1 MEKLTKQVLRELNE
15 AYLTKYVKEEP
26 KYNPLDILRTEDN
39 LEFEKKIVWLLSQPE
54 YFAFLCKHILNV
66 DILPFQNVILQE
78 LWVRKYPM
86 LIGSRGSS
94 KSFMLALYSLIRAL
108 IMPNRRILVAG
119 AAFRQ
124 SKFIHEYMETI
135 WKNAPILRDLV
146 DQDSGPSRSPDM
158 CKFVINGSTV
168 TCIPIGTGEK
178 IRGYRC
184 QDLLIEEFSCLSR
197 NSLVQTDLG
206 LIKISDYLDGNAHS
220 LMNIDGEFE
229 YPDQIFMTPPVDVYR
244 VTTYYGFSFECSEIH
259 QVMTNNGWKRA
270 IDLTPKD
277 HISLGKNDYFPSE
290 YIIEDGILLD
300 EDMGWLLGLL
310 ISEGCVTNRNNFS
323 LVNTDRRLIDSI
335 KDRIKFDWR
344 ESTKEA
350 HINERGWDCK
360 TAWTLR
366 CDDTELRSTMR
377 KFGLDYDI
385 SLNKEIPSAILRSPK
400 SVVLEFLN
408 GMYEGDGSALYTKSS
423 LYRDE
428 KEFQVVLYSSS
439 KKLLEVTQLLL
450 LKLGVYSAINAR
462 DKGFKNTN
470 YVLRTRGANAANLYK
485 MLTVIKW
492 DFDKEALPNDIPR
505 KPVIRKNG
513 DRFIVSTN
521 LCSKGKHIG
530 TFDTEEECIVAFDEF
545 WKGRQ
550 EFLKITS
557 VEKLSKKE
565 VLYDFHLP
573 KTHSF
578 VANGFLQHNSHSR
591 EIFET
596 VLAGFGN
603 VSAAPAD
610 VVRRRAAEEM
620 ASSRGIDPLLLGASD
635 LAMGNQ
641 IILCGTAFYDFNHFA
656 DYWKKYKQIINSR
669 GDSRRVREIFPEG
682 VPDGFN
688 WKDYSVIR
696 LPYEALP
703 KGFMDEGNVAR
714 SKASVHSGI
723 FMMEW
728 QAIFVTD
735 SNGFFKRSLIESC
748 VTNEHNEVT
757 LPSGPVVFDAMVKG
771 SPSSRYIIGVDPAS
785 EIDNFSIVVLELHN
799 NHRRIVH
806 CWTTTRQSHS
816 ERVKLGLTTEDNFYS
831 YAARK
836 IRELVRVFPT
846 ERIML
851 DSQGGG
857 IAVNEAL
864 HETSNLHP
872 GEVPFWPIVEENK
885 EKPTDDEVGLHIIE
899 LVNFAKAEWT
909 SEANHGLRKDFED
922 KALLFPKFD
931 PVVLGLAAEQDKINN
946 KLYDTLEDCVMEIE
960 EMKNE
965 LVLIEITKTPNGRDR
980 WDTPD
985 IKVGANKKRK
995 MRKDR
1000 YSALLMANMGAR
1012 NFSLAEQVAYESY
1025 GGFSSGAVG
1034 RKAKLAYIA
1043 PPWFKSAQDAYDGY

>member
-1 MEKLTKQVLRELNE
+1 MGFSPIFEFSGTECSLEKLTKEVLRELNE

-26 KYNPLDILRTEDN
+26 AYNPLDILRTDDN
-39 LEFEKKIVWLLSQPE
+39 LEFEKKIAWLLSQPE

-66 DILPFQNVILQE
+66 DILPFQNVVLQE

-94 KSFMLALYSLIRAL
+94 KSFMLALYSLMRAL

-135 WKNAPILRDLV
+135 WKNAPVLRDLV
-146 DQDSGPSRSPDM
+146 DQESGPTRSPDM
-158 CKFVINGSTV
+158 CRFTINGSTV

-184 QDLLIEEFSCLSR
+184 QDLLIEEFS
-197 NSLVQTDLG
+197 
-206 LIKISDYLDGNAHS
+206 
-220 LMNIDGEFE
+220 
-229 YPDQIFMTPPVDVYR
+229 
-244 VTTYYGFSFECSEIH
+244 
-259 QVMTNNGWKRA
+259 
-270 IDLTPKD
+270 
-277 HISLGKNDYFPSE
+277 
-290 YIIEDGILLD
+290 
-300 EDMGWLLGLL
+300 
-310 ISEGCVTNRNNFS
+310 
-323 LVNTDRRLIDSI
+323 
-335 KDRIKFDWR
+335 
-344 ESTKEA
+344 
-350 HINERGWDCK
+350 
-360 TAWTLR
+360 
-366 CDDTELRSTMR
+366 
-377 KFGLDYDI
+377 
-385 SLNKEIPSAILRSPK
+385 
-400 SVVLEFLN
+400 
-408 GMYEGDGSALYTKSS
+408 
-423 LYRDE
+423 
-428 KEFQVVLYSSS
+428 
-439 KKLLEVTQLLL
+439 
-450 LKLGVYSAINAR
+450 
-462 DKGFKNTN
+462 
-470 YVLRTRGANAANLYK
+470 
-485 MLTVIKW
+485 
-492 DFDKEALPNDIPR
+492 
-505 KPVIRKNG
+505 
-513 DRFIVSTN
+513 
-521 LCSKGKHIG
+521 
-530 TFDTEEECIVAFDEF
+530 
-545 WKGRQ
+545 
-550 EFLKITS
+550 
-557 VEKLSKKE
+557 
-565 VLYDFHLP
+565 
-573 KTHSF
+573 
-578 VANGFLQHNSHSR
+578 SHSR

-596 VLAGFGN
+596 VIAGFGN

-610 VVRRRAAEEM
+610 VVRRIASEEM
-620 ASSRGIDPLLLGASD
+620 ARERGIDLSRLGASD

-656 DYWKKYKQIINSR
+656 DYWRKYKQIINSK
-669 GDSRRVREIFPEG
+669 GDQRRVREIFPEG

-696 LPYEALP
+696 IPYEVLP

-723 FMMEW
+723 FQMEW
-728 QAIFVTD
+728 CAIFVTD

-771 SPSSRYIIGVDPAS
+771 SPTGRYVMAIDPAS
-785 EIDNFSIVVLELHN
+785 EIDNFCIVILELHKD
-799 NHRRIVH
+799 HRRIVH

-836 IRELVRVFPT
+836 IRELMRAFQI
-846 ERIML
+846 ERIMM

-872 GEVPFWPIVEENK
+872 GELPFWPVIDEDK
-885 EKPTDDEVGLHIIE
+885 EKPTDDEAGLHIIE

-909 SEANHGLRKDFED
+909 SEANHGMRKDLED
-922 KALLFPKFD
+922 KILLFPKFD
-931 PVVLGLAAEQDKINN
+931 PIVLGLAAEQDKVNN

-985 IKVGANKKRK
+985 IKVGANKKKK

-1012 NFSLAEQVAYESY
+1012 NFSLDGQVAYESY
-1025 GGFSSGAVG
+1025 GGFSSGVVG
-1034 RKAKLAYIA
+1034 KRAKLAYIA
-1043 PPWFKSAQDAYDGY
+1043 PLWFKGAEDAYGGY

>member
-39 LEFEKKIVWLLSQPE
+39 LEFEKKIAWLLSQPE

-94 KSFMLALYSLIRAL
+94 KSFMLALYSIIRAL

-146 DQDSGPSRSPDM
+146 DQESGPSRSPDM

-184 QDLLIEEFSCLSR
+184 QDLLIEEFS
-197 NSLVQTDLG
+197 
-206 LIKISDYLDGNAHS
+206 
-220 LMNIDGEFE
+220 
-229 YPDQIFMTPPVDVYR
+229 
-244 VTTYYGFSFECSEIH
+244 
-259 QVMTNNGWKRA
+259 
-270 IDLTPKD
+270 
-277 HISLGKNDYFPSE
+277 
-290 YIIEDGILLD
+290 
-300 EDMGWLLGLL
+300 
-310 ISEGCVTNRNNFS
+310 
-323 LVNTDRRLIDSI
+323 
-335 KDRIKFDWR
+335 
-344 ESTKEA
+344 
-350 HINERGWDCK
+350 
-360 TAWTLR
+360 
-366 CDDTELRSTMR
+366 
-377 KFGLDYDI
+377 
-385 SLNKEIPSAILRSPK
+385 
-400 SVVLEFLN
+400 
-408 GMYEGDGSALYTKSS
+408 
-423 LYRDE
+423 
-428 KEFQVVLYSSS
+428 
-439 KKLLEVTQLLL
+439 
-450 LKLGVYSAINAR
+450 
-462 DKGFKNTN
+462 
-470 YVLRTRGANAANLYK
+470 
-485 MLTVIKW
+485 
-492 DFDKEALPNDIPR
+492 
-505 KPVIRKNG
+505 
-513 DRFIVSTN
+513 
-521 LCSKGKHIG
+521 
-530 TFDTEEECIVAFDEF
+530 
-545 WKGRQ
+545 
-550 EFLKITS
+550 
-557 VEKLSKKE
+557 
-565 VLYDFHLP
+565 
-573 KTHSF
+573 
-578 VANGFLQHNSHSR
+578 SHSR

-610 VVRRRAAEEM
+610 VVRRMAAEEM
-620 ASSRGIDPLLLGASD
+620 ATNRGIDPLLLGTND

-656 DYWKKYKQIINSR
+656 DYWKKYKQIISSK
-669 GDSRRVREIFPEG
+669 GDPRRVRELFPEG

-688 WKDYSVIR
+688 WRDYSVIR
-696 LPYEALP
+696 IPYEVLP

-723 FMMEW
+723 FQMEW
-728 QAIFVTD
+728 CAIFVTD

-748 VTNEHNEVT
+748 VTNEHNEVI
-757 LPSGPVVFDAMVKG
+757 LPSGPIVFDAMVKG
-771 SPSSRYIIGVDPAS
+771 SPNSRYIMAIDPAS
-785 EIDNFSIVVLELHN
+785 EIDNFCIVILELHQD
-799 NHRRIVH
+799 HRRVVH

-836 IRELVRVFPT
+836 IRELMRVFPI

-857 IAVNEAL
+857 VAVNEAL

-872 GEVPFWPIVEENK
+872 GELPFWPVIDEDK
-885 EKPTDDEVGLHIIE
+885 EKPTDDEPGLHIIE

-909 SEANHGLRKDFED
+909 SEANHGMRKDLED
-922 KALLFPKFD
+922 KVLLFPKFD
-931 PVVLGLAAEQDKINN
+931 PIVLGLAAEQDKVNN

-985 IKVGANKKRK
+985 IKVGANKKKK

-1012 NFSLAEQVAYESY
+1012 NFSLDGQAAYESY
-1025 GGFSSGAVG
+1025 GGFSSGVVG
-1034 RKAKLAYIA
+1034 KKAKLAYIA
-1043 PPWFKSAQDAYDGY
+1043 PQWFKSAQDAYDGY